1 MAVSDTGKA
10 LRPTLRTLALVG
22 YGLLCLL
29 FVLPGGSRFTS
40 RAVWNSAHNQRQF
53 DDWARSLGSLG
64 IRTSGTRLQAELW
77 SFAKTYSRDRDK
89 LLRPLRWL
97 PEQVGFGQSW
107 RMFSNPQ
114 TTPSQLW
121 VEMDTGSGFSPI
133 YVSRSNDH
141 TWRRSLFDHHRVRK
155 LLGRIGRGGKDE
167 AYVALSA
174 RVAKHAFADFPN
186 AKRVRTRIF
195 TWATPP
201 ANTSAPQ
208 PEQLCRGTF
217 RHERTFNRETS
228 P

>member
-1 MAVSDTGKA
+1 MSVSDTRKA
-10 LRPTLRTLALVG
+10 LRPTLRTLVLTS

-29 FVLPGGSRFTS
+29 FVLPGGARFTS

-53 DDWARSLGSLG
+53 DAWAKTLGSLG
-64 IRTSGTRLQAELW
+64 IHTTGPRLQSELW
-77 SFAKTYSRDRDK
+77 SVTKQYSKGRDK

-121 VEMDTGSGFSPI
+121 IEVDTGDGFNPI
-133 YVSRSNDH
+133 YVSRSGEH
-141 TWRRSLFDHHRVRK
+141 VWRRSLFDHHRVRK

-174 RVAKHAFADFPN
+174 RVAKQAFVDYAD

-195 TWATPP
+195 TWTTP
-201 ANTSAPQ
+201 SAKTGA
-208 PEQLCRGTF
+208 PEPGELRRGTF

>member
-1 MAVSDTGKA
+1 MSVSRTSKG
-10 LRPTLRTLALVG
+10 LRPTLRTAALIG

-53 DDWARSLGSLG
+53 DVWAKTLGSLG
-64 IRTSGTRLQAELW
+64 IPTTGPRLQSQLW
-77 SFAKTYSRDRDK
+77 SVAKKYSKSRDK

-121 VEMDTGSGFSPI
+121 VEVDTGKGFSPI
-133 YVSRSNDH
+133 YVSRSSEH
-141 TWRRSLFDHHRVRK
+141 IWRRPLFDHHRVRK

-167 AYVALSA
+167 AYVAFSA
-174 RVAKHAFADFPN
+174 RIAKHALADFPD

-195 TWATPP
+195 TWTTPSPNASSPDP
-201 ANTSAPQ
+201 AQ
-208 PEQLCRGTF
+208 FRRGKF

-228 P
+228 L